1 MKQKKEKNVRESS
14 AVEESTMAAF
24 NTEFVKTNLSRVI
37 EYKLIHSPLK
47 VNKQKEFWK
56 VNILPQVF
64 CDNTETEQILVEINE
79 EIFIRLDPETQQ
91 IIMQKI
97 VAGIGY
103 DFEKEKILKSRP
115 DVIEYSLMVK
125 SYGFERLEA
134 VGLSIESVTEKMKEE
149 GLI

>member
-1 MKQKKEKNVRESS
+1 MKKKVEKNVRESS
-14 AVEESTMAAF
+14 AVEESTLSAF
-24 NTEFVKTNLSRVI
+24 NSEFVKTNLSRMI

-56 VNILPQVF
+56 VNVLPQVF
-64 CDNTETEQILVEINE
+64 CDNTETEQVLVELNE

-103 DFEKEKILKSRP
+103 DFEKGKILKNRP

-125 SYGFERLEA
+125 TYGFERLEA
-134 VGLSIESVTEKMKEE
+134 VGLAIEGVTEEMKEQ
-149 GLI
+149 GLL